1 MARTS
6 RNLQHGK
13 IKSLKSAIHSFS
25 EKGIVFPPGF
35 PEFKME
41 NIDVIINEPR
51 YLERLHEIINDFNRD
66 ISVMDK
72 NTVKTET
79 LAKIRRL
86 KSDGY
91 KNAERGK
98 KRGLKEFARYWENE
112 NNEPGKKRKYNSK
125 SNDLSDFAEYWGNDV
140 VDVSNQTDNVDVN
153 DVNVDFDN
161 VLNYKVSEGGKK
173 TKRKRGRKVKT
184 IKKKKRT

>member
-1 MARTS
+1 
-6 RNLQHGK
+6 
-13 IKSLKSAIHSFS
+13 
-25 EKGIVFPPGF
+25 
-35 PEFKME
+35 ME

-51 YLERLHEIINDFNRD
+51 YLERLYEIINDFNRD
-66 ISVMDK
+66 IGVKDK
-72 NTVKTET
+72 NVVKTET

-98 KRGLKEFARYWENE
+98 KRELEEFARYWENE
-112 NNEPGKKRKYNSK
+112 NDEPVKKRK

-140 VDVSNQTDNVDVN
+140 DDVSNQTDNVDVN
-153 DVNVDFDN
+153 DINVDFGN
-161 VLNYKVSEGGKK
+161 VLNYKASEGGKK

-184 IKKKKRT
+184 IKKRRGSLS